1 MRKIKIVSNNGSN
14 TVYVN
19 GTPNLGMLS
28 KQDYDALIS
37 SLELILTHHNLALIT
52 FQDYDALISSLELEI
67 RNYYKGRGNKEDG
80 NKFGQPP

>member
-1 MRKIKIVSNNGSN
+1 MRKIKIVSNNGRN

-19 GTPNLGMLS
+19 GTPNLEMLS
-28 KQDYDALIS
+28 K
-37 SLELILTHHNLALIT
+37 
-52 FQDYDALISSLELEI
+52 QDYDALISSLELEI

>member
-37 SLELILTHHNLALIT
+37 SLEL
-52 FQDYDALISSLELEI
+52 EI